1 MSWLFKALLPL
12 NLLAIGLQAREVS
25 VSDSAGL
32 LTAIQSAAAGD
43 VITLSDGT
51 YPLNQ
56 SPSCSAAG
64 TRDQPIIV
72 RAENLGD
79 VLIQLDTVAGFQV
92 VGPNWIFENLEIE
105 GVCASH
111 SACEHAFHIGGRG
124 DHTIIRR
131 VKMHEFNA
139 AIKGNGEA
147 VGSERLYP
155 DDVLIEYSELYNSS
169 PRSTANPV
177 TPIDVVGGR
186 RWIIRGNFIHDHAKA
201 GGNNISYAAFL
212 KGHSR
217 DGLFERNLVVCELLH
232 SGQIRLGLSFGGG
245 GSSPEFICEGGDC
258 SLEHVGGVMRNN
270 IIANCPADV
279 GIMLNKAHDVGVFN
293 NTLYNTT
300 GIDLRSEA
308 AVAEIKNNI
317 LSGRIRER
325 DGGKAVTATNL
336 TQVSKADFASWFRDP
351 YNFDFG
357 LVDGTSF
364 RNQGTFLPSVLVDF
378 CTNARDDG
386 FNDIG
391 AVEYDGAGACDTTE
405 VFVAPET
412 ASSELF
418 FAQFADGQGLTSQIL
433 LFNLDLFRE
442 ATAFLF
448 PRGDQGQSLS
458 VDWKGALVSGTTDPT
473 TTAVIPPG
481 GMSLFETDGTGDLQA
496 GSVTV
501 LATGTISGVIVFAG
515 PDLGLAGVGSSV
527 RLEAGFSAP
536 VVSNSAAGIRT
547 GLAVMNLGRDA
558 VDCGFELVGS
568 DGVSIASSD
577 GGLVTGGQAVSPLDG
592 DGQFAVFPEEL
603 GWDSPV
609 DFDVFQGIVLVE
621 CNGNTAAT
629 AIQVRPGQY
638 ATLPV
643 FPE

>member
-1 MSWLFKALLPL
+1 MSSLCKALLGL
-12 NLLAIGLQAREVS
+12 NLLSSGGLAREVS
-25 VSDSAGL
+25 VSDPAGL
-32 LTAIQSAAAGD
+32 MAAIQSAAAGD
-43 VITLSDGT
+43 VITLTEGT
-51 YPLNQ
+51 YYLNQ
-56 SPSCSAAG
+56 SPLCTAAG
-64 TRDQPIIV
+64 SRDQPITV
-72 RAENLGD
+72 RAENPGE
-79 VLIQLDTVAGFQV
+79 VLIQFDTVAGFRV
-92 VGPNWIFENLEIE
+92 SGPNWIFENLEIE
-105 GVCASH
+105 GVCASD
-111 SACEHAFHIGGRG
+111 SACEHAFHIGGGG
-124 DHTIIRR
+124 DHTVIRR
-131 VKMHEFNA
+131 VQMHEFNA

-147 VGSERLYP
+147 DGSERLYP
-155 DDVLIEYSELYNSS
+155 DDVLIEYSELYNSA

-186 RWIIRGNFIHDHAKA
+186 RWIIRGNFIHDHAKG

-245 GSSPEFICEGGDC
+245 GSSPDFICEGGDC
-258 SLEHVGGVMRNN
+258 SLEHVGGIMRNN

-336 TQVSKADFASWFRDP
+336 TQVSNADFASWFKDP
-351 YNFDFG
+351 DSFDFA

-364 RNQGTFLPSVLVDF
+364 RNQGTFLPAVLDDF

-391 AVEYDGAGACDTTE
+391 AVEYDDDGDCDTTRVLE
-405 VFVAPET
+405 GPE
-412 ASSELF
+412 AHPSELF
-418 FAQFADGQGLTSQIL
+418 FAQFADGLGLSSQVL
-433 LFNLDLFRE
+433 LFNLDLTRE

-448 PRGDQGQSLS
+448 PRGDRGESLS
-458 VDWKGALVSGTTDPT
+458 VDWKGATVAGATAPT
-473 TTAVIPPG
+473 TASTIPPG
-481 GMSLFETDGTGDLQA
+481 GMSVFETNGEGDLQA

-501 LATGTISGVIVFAG
+501 LATGTISGVLVFAG
-515 PDLGLAGVGSSV
+515 PGLGLAGVGNSV

-536 VVSNSAAGIRT
+536 LVSNSAAGIST
-547 GLAVMNLGRDA
+547 GLALMNLEGDA
-558 VDCGFELVGS
+558 VDCGFELVGA

-577 GGLVTGGQAVSPLDG
+577 GSLMKGGSAVSPVDG
-592 DGQFAVFPEEL
+592 KGHFAVFPEEL
-603 GWDSPV
+603 LWDSAV
-609 DFDVFQGIVLVE
+609 DLDIFEGTVVVE
-621 CNGNTAAT
+621 CDGSTAAT

-643 FPE
+643 LPR